1 MNILWRIV
9 KFILGVLFFVS
20 GCYSYIYVTNDNIAG
35 FATGVQYR
43 NQELIGTGLLVGLG
57 VLLIYSAFKKNNTPR
72 GKLRRIIF

>member
-1 MNILWRIV
+1 MKIFRRIV
-9 KFILGVLFFVS
+9 KFILGVLFLVS

-57 VLLIYSAFKKNNTPR
+57 VLLIYSAFKKKESPDE
-72 GKLRRIIF
+72 

>member
-1 MNILWRIV
+1 MNIFRRIV

-57 VLLIYSAFKKNNTPR
+57 VLLIYNAFQKKTPQD
-72 GKLRRIIF
+72 KDSEE

>member
-57 VLLIYSAFKKNNTPR
+57 VLLIYSAFKKTTRPEENSEE
-72 GKLRRIIF
+72 

>member
-57 VLLIYSAFKKNNTPR
+57 VLLIYSAFKKTITKSEMPEE
-72 GKLRRIIF
+72 